1 MGGEL
6 PLRLLALRHVARQC
20 HAQPFTAKARFA
32 HGQFERKALSVLA
45 ASEAAANAIEHG
57 YGSDGTGVVVVSVRL
72 DDDVV
77 RLTVRDK
84 GGWREPPAP
93 GDRGRGFRLIEAVM
107 DDVSVDR
114 SAGATVVRMTQST
127 RAGLP
132 A

>member
-1 MGGEL
+1 M
-6 PLRLLALRHVARQC
+6 PLA
-20 HAQPFTAKARFA
+20 T
-32 HGQFERKALSVLA
+32 QFGFKKESV
-45 ASEAAANAIEHG
+45 
-57 YGSDGTGVVVVSVRL
+57 YGTGVVVVSVRL

-77 RLTVRDK
+77 RLTVRDQ